1 MKQYPEKVEVK
12 MSDPEEKL
20 KRSLTYSIS
29 KNYSVVLKQP
39 IEDYF
44 LIDKK
49 PLQITEYKFWNNI
62 LLMANEGIAIF
73 SILGYMSAIL
83 RVEQKSFSSEQDFS
97 CSA

>member
-1 MKQYPEKVEVK
+1 

-49 PLQITEYKFWNNI
+49 PLQITDYKFWNNI

>member
-1 MKQYPEKVEVK
+1 
-12 MSDPEEKL
+12 MSDSEEKL
-20 KRSLTYSIS
+20 KRALTYGIS
-29 KNYSVVLKQP
+29 KNYSDVLKQP

>member
-1 MKQYPEKVEVK
+1 

-20 KRSLTYSIS
+20 KRSLTYAIS
-29 KNYSVVLKQP
+29 KNYSDVLKQP
-39 IEDYF
+39 IEDYL

-49 PLQITEYKFWNNI
+49 PLQKTEYKFWNNI

>member
-20 KRSLTYSIS
+20 KRSLTYAIS
-29 KNYSVVLKQP
+29 KNYSDVLKQP

-62 LLMANEGIAIF
+62 LLLANEGIAIF